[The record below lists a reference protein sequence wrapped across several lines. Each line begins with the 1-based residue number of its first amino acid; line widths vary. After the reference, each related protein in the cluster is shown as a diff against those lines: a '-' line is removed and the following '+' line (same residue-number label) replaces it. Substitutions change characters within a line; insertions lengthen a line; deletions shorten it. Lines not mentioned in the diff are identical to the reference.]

1 MSSKY
6 GTTEWD
12 GLGTP
17 TGGLILH
24 GLVTCITIAATPFY
38 PNGNTEGI
46 TFITNMYTYAH
57 AFLRSM

>member
-1 MSSKY
+1 MSSEY
-6 GTTEWD
+6 GANEWD

-24 GLVTCITIAATPFY
+24 ALVTCITIAAIPFY

-46 TFITNMYTYAH
+46 TFITNIYTYAH
-57 AFLRSM
+57 AVLHCM